1 LIQAKANNPKLIIDK
16 ADFIRLSFLG
26 EWKEDVKFR
35 GVIIDRSGNKY
46 EGQIFDDQPHGKG
59 VTTFVSG
66 SVH

>member
-1 LIQAKANNPKLIIDK
+1 MIIDK
-16 ADFIRLSFLG
+16 ADLTRLSFLG
-26 EWKEDVKFR
+26 EWKEDVKVR
-35 GVIIDRSGNKY
+35 GVIIDRNGNKY